1 MKIKVS
7 NIIVTGA
14 ASGFG
19 REISIKL
26 SSEGANIYALDID
39 KKGLESLK
47 KTNSNITTFICDVTD
62 SERIKEIVE
71 KIFDLNNKINV
82 LINNAGIMINS
93 PLINLFD
100 SKNSLHSEELFE
112 KVIRVNLLSVFKVTR
127 VVVFNMIKNRN
138 KGVIINIGSIASNGN
153 AGQTAYSAS
162 KAGVSA
168 MSKVWSK
175 ELGAFGIRSV
185 EISPGF
191 IDTKG
196 THNAIEEKALK
207 NWVMKTPIKRT
218 GKIEE
223 IVEAIRF
230 SITND
235 FFNGESIN
243 LNGGLII

>member
-1 MKIKVS
+1 MKIQDS

-19 REISIKL
+19 REISKTF
-26 SSEGANIYALDID
+26 SSEGASIYALDID
-39 KKGLESLK
+39 KNGLESLK
-47 KTNSNITTFICDVTD
+47 KTNKNITTFICDVTD
-62 SERIKEIVE
+62 SHRINDVVND
-71 KIFDLNNKINV
+71 IFNSNKKINV
-82 LINNAGIMINS
+82 LVNNAGIMISS
-93 PLINLFD
+93 PLINLLD

-112 KVIRVNLLSVFKVTR
+112 KVINVNLFSVFKMTR
-127 VVVFNMIKNRN
+127 VVAFNMIKKRN

-162 KAGVSA
+162 KAAVGA
-168 MSKVWSK
+168 MSKVWAK
-175 ELGAFGIRSV
+175 ELGAFGIRAV

-196 THNAIEEKALK
+196 THYAIEEKALK

-223 IVEAIRF
+223 VVEAIRF

-243 LNGGLII
+243 INGGLIL